1 MFKKRFNWVRY
12 FVGGKKSCFFL
23 MERVLKIKLVILILI
38 YGIFLERIVENL
50 MILINVWEYNN
61 VDDDFVM
68 RDIEYDIDVKV
79 MKLSEVIDVRSDN
92 FFEINIRC
100 ENWVM
105 VFSVEEDDDYN
116 LVEI

>member
-1 MFKKRFNWVRY
+1 MFFFNGESFKDKVSDFDIDLWD
-12 FVGGKKSCFFL
+12 
-23 MERVLKIKLVILILI
+23 
-38 YGIFLERIVENL
+38 FLERIVENL